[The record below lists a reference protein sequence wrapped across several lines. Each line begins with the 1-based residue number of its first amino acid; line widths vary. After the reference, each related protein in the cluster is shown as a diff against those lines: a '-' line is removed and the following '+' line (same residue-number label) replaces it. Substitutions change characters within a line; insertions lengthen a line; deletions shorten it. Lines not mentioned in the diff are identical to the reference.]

1 MQTCPVTASGLCS
14 SHGHCSFD
22 QSSRSSYCYCNEG
35 YTGDGCEKKVSKKE
49 SYDGYSVQLGLLIV
63 LLIAAVGLIAATVLM
78 VQRVQQYRRE
88 QVAEYY
94 SLPHRSQ
101 EMVDASMHS
110 F

>member
-1 MQTCPVTASGLCS
+1 VTAGGLCS
-14 SHGHCSFD
+14 SHGHCAFD

-35 YTGDGCEKKVSKKE
+35 FTGAGCDQKAAKEE

-63 LLIAAVGLIAATVLM
+63 LVIAAVGLIGGTVLM

-88 QVAEYY
+88 QAAEYY

-101 EMVDASMHS
+101 EMIDASTHS